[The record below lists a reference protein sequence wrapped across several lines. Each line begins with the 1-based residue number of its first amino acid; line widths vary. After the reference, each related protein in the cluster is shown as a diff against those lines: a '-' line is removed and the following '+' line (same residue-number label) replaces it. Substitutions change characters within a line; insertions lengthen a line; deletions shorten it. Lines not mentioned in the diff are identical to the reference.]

1 MGLDGEPD
9 GSKEKSSKS
18 TGEVTLRDS
27 RRSGI
32 RRVGEPCCGCG
43 CDSQDSWPLKLSG
56 RCTCGTVIG
65 QLRSKV
71 LAGEGA

>member
-18 TGEVTLRDS
+18 IAEVTLRDS
-27 RRSGI
+27 RLSGI
-32 RRVGEPCCGCG
+32 RRVGELCCGYG
-43 CDSQDSWPLKLSG
+43 CVSQDSWPLKLSG
-56 RCTCGTVIG
+56 RCMCGTVVG
-65 QLRSKV
+65 QLRSKG